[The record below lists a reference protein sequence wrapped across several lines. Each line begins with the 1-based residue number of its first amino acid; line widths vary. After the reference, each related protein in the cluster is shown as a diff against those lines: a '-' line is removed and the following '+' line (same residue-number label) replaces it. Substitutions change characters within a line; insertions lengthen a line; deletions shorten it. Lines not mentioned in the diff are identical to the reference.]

1 MLVDSTAAISIAS
14 KPGLNSKT
22 KHIALRYH
30 FIRQLISDGLID
42 VKKVNI
48 LDNIADVL
56 TKAVDRSV
64 FDRLVPYLIRRMQD

>member
-1 MLVDSTAAISIAS
+1 MRPRL
-14 KPGLNSKT
+14 GLNSKT

-30 FIRQLISDGLID
+30 FIRQLISDELID
-42 VKKVNI
+42 VKKVNT
-48 LDNIADVL
+48 LDNVADVL